1 MFSYKILPLALL
13 ISIPLVAMDK
23 QVTPAAQEDLGS
35 TLLARRQLTTAV
47 DELTDIR
54 KQMAELKEKEKIAA
68 GNANTFVQKLE
79 EKYNKKCDEICSLDS
94 LKVEDAKKVKAAEQA
109 KLSALEVLLKEYD
122 KTKDSLEKQL
132 HDAEIKYTKDKTAKE
147 NEHDTLINTLAATL
161 TKRTSAIEDAT
172 KNRDEVYADLTK
184 ARAGELQEQ
193 PGLLARLGG
202 ALGLI

>member
-23 QVTPAAQEDLGS
+23 QLTPAAQEDLGS
-35 TLLARRQLTTAV
+35 TLLARRQLTNAV

-54 KQMAELKEKEKIAA
+54 KQVAELKEKEKIAA

-79 EKYNKKCDEICSLDS
+79 EKYNKKCDAVCSLDS
-94 LKVEDAKKVKAAEQA
+94 LKLEDTKKVKVAESA
-109 KLSALEVLLKEYD
+109 KLAALEVLLKEYD

-147 NEHDTLINTLAATL
+147 KEHDTIINALAATL
-161 TKRTSAIEDAT
+161 TQRTSEIETAT

-184 ARAGELQEQ
+184 ARAGELQEKT
-193 PGLLARLGG
+193 GLFGIG
-202 ALGLI
+202 FLGL

>member
-23 QVTPAAQEDLGS
+23 QVTPAAAEDLGS

-54 KQMAELKEKEKIAA
+54 KQMAELKEKERVAA

-79 EKYNKKCDEICSLDS
+79 DRYNKKCEAVCSLDS
-94 LKVEDAKKVKAAEQA
+94 LKLEDTKKVKDAEKA
-109 KLSALEVLLKEYD
+109 KLAALEGLLKEHD
-122 KTKDSLEKQL
+122 KAKDALERQL
-132 HDAEIKYTKDKTAKE
+132 HDAETKYNKDKTAKE
-147 NEHDTLINTLAATL
+147 KEHDIIINSLAAAL
-161 TKRTSAIEDAT
+161 TQRTSDVEAAT

-184 ARAGELQEQ
+184 ARAGELQEKT
-193 PGLLARLGG
+193 GLLGLGF
-202 ALGLI
+202 LGL